1 MNSYQTSWEDE
12 ENNRVV
18 DFRVDYELIDEMVRI
33 DSITPLQ
40 VAFLCRESTELDRQV
55 GVHTEKGRAVLVRQF
70 LACGQMPALEKTLS
84 VHASVARVASPAG
97 GHVLQSRSLPSPSV
111 I

>member
-40 VAFLCRESTELDRQV
+40 VAFLCPETTELNRQV

-70 LACGQMPALEKTLS
+70 LACGQMSTLEDALS
-84 VHASVARVASPAG
+84 VQAIAPHADGRAP
-97 GHVLQSRSLPSPSV
+97 QSCSLPSPSV